1 MTHRPIAPIST
12 DGLTPGGTP
21 RALPIFEWVDPATL
35 LVDAGY
41 QRDLSRRSL
50 ALIRRIVAGWDWAR
64 FKAPIGVLTDAG
76 IELID
81 GQCTS
86 IAAAT
91 HPAVEKIPV
100 MIVEAAERSDRATA
114 FIGHNR
120 DRVAVTPTQIH
131 VAALVGGDADALAID
146 RVCSASGASVLSV
159 PSRTTYRA
167 GETLAV
173 TAIAALVRGR
183 GEEGATTVLKCLVAA
198 GCAPMTQLHIK
209 AADLLLHTD
218 EYSREIDAER
228 LAAVIS
234 TMGPKVDQEAKVFVA
249 AHPSTP
255 LWKAMA
261 ICWFKAR
268 RSKPATSGQEKT
280 VVNAGGY
287 QDCANSQTDKP
298 ARSDVANLRT
308 NATGG
313 AIKTE
318 ASNTLSPNANRGEGD
333 LKTASGKLM
342 ENITPR
348 APVVLPVRQSN
359 RDDSCKRDSRPKL
372 SGWIPGPVLRRC
384 SGCDEKYT
392 GDVKSKSCADCA
404 YGCAEAV
411 SA

>member
-1 MTHRPIAPIST
+1 MTHRPIAPISIE
-12 DGLTPGGTP
+12 GLTPGGTP
-21 RALPIFEWVDPATL
+21 RALPIFEWVDPGTL

-91 HPAVEKIPV
+91 HPAIEKIPV

-131 VAALVGGDADALAID
+131 VAALVGGDGDALAID
-146 RVCSASGASVLSV
+146 RVCAASGAAILSV
-159 PSRTTYRA
+159 PSKTAYKP

-183 GEEGATTVLKCLVAA
+183 GEGGATAVLSCLVAA
-198 GCAPMTQLHIK
+198 CCAPMTQLHIK

-268 RSKPATSGQEKT
+268 RAPKVGLSHQSAD
-280 VVNAGGY
+280 AG
-287 QDCANSQTDKP
+287 KM
-298 ARSDVANLRT
+298 V
-308 NATGG
+308 GG

-318 ASNTLSPNANRGEGD
+318 GSSKPAENTITSRNDLIGTRD

-342 ENITPR
+342 ENITHR
-348 APVVLPVRQSN
+348 SPVVTPARQSN

>member
-1 MTHRPIAPIST
+1 MTHRPIAPISI

-183 GEEGATTVLKCLVAA
+183 GEEGATTVLKCLVSA

-218 EYSREIDAER
+218 EYNREIDAER

-268 RSKPATSGQEKT
+268 RGTTKTTQNITGNIPAGAE
-280 VVNAGGY
+280 
-287 QDCANSQTDKP
+287 
-298 ARSDVANLRT
+298 VAKLRN

-313 AIKTE
+313 AIKI
-318 ASNTLSPNANRGEGD
+318 EGTSAARAGNGVTSRNDVIGTAD

-342 ENITPR
+342 ENITHR
-348 APVVLPVRQSN
+348 APVLLPVRQSN

-372 SGWIPGPVLRRC
+372 SGWIPGPVLRRG

-404 YGCAEAV
+404 YGCREAV
-411 SA
+411 PA

>member
-1 MTHRPIAPIST
+1 MTHRQIQPIT
-12 DGLTPGGTP
+12 LLGLTPGGTP
-21 RALPIFEWVDPATL
+21 RALPIFEWVDPGTL

-64 FKAPIGVLTDAG
+64 FKTPIGVLTDAG

-91 HPAVEKIPV
+91 HPAVDKIPV

-120 DRVAVTPTQIH
+120 DRVSVTPTQIH
-131 VAALVGGDADALAID
+131 VAALVGGDVDALAID
-146 RVCSASGASVLSV
+146 RVCSASGAAILSV
-159 PSRTTYRA
+159 PSKTTYKP

-183 GEEGATTVLKCLVAA
+183 GEQGAALVLKCLVAA

-209 AADLLLHTD
+209 AADLLLHTE

-228 LAAVIS
+228 LSLVITS
-234 TMGPKVDQEAKVFVA
+234 MGPKVDQEAKVFVA

-268 RSKPATSGQEKT
+268 RARGNVTASDNTFQPKGAVTANIGSG
-280 VVNAGGY
+280 G
-287 QDCANSQTDKP
+287 
-298 ARSDVANLRT
+298 
-308 NATGG
+308 
-313 AIKTE
+313 
-318 ASNTLSPNANRGEGD
+318 SNIPEQKLAPGGD
-333 LKTASGKLM
+333 LKTASGKLI
-342 ENITPR
+342 EHIEHKSPNPIAVKR
-348 APVVLPVRQSN
+348 QAPPVA
-359 RDDSCKRDSRPKL
+359 DSGKRDSRPKL
-372 SGWIPGPVLRRC
+372 SGWMPGVFLLRC
-384 SGCDEKYT
+384 SGCDDKYQ
-392 GDVKSKSCADCA
+392 GDRKSRSCADCA
-404 YGCAEAV
+404 YGCSEAV
-411 SA
+411 PA

>member
-1 MTHRPIAPIST
+1 MTHRPIAPISIE
-12 DGLTPGGTP
+12 GLTPGGTP

-91 HPAVEKIPV
+91 HPSVEKIPV

-159 PSRTTYRA
+159 PSRTTYRT

-183 GEEGATTVLKCLVAA
+183 GEDGAVAVLKCLVAA

-218 EYSREIDAER
+218 EYNREIDAER

-234 TMGPKVDQEAKVFVA
+234 TMGPKVDQEAKVSVA

-261 ICWFKAR
+261 IVWFKAR
-268 RSKPATSGQEKT
+268 R
-280 VVNAGGY
+280 GG
-287 QDCANSQTDKP
+287 ALKSQP
-298 ARSDVANLRT
+298 S
-308 NATGG
+308 GG
-313 AIKTE
+313 AIKAE
-318 ASNTLSPNANRGEGD
+318 GSNVLHQNGNRGEGD

-348 APVVLPVRQSN
+348 APTVLPARQSN

-404 YGCAEAV
+404 YGCSEAV

>member
-1 MTHRPIAPIST
+1 MTHRPIAPISIE
-12 DGLTPGGTP
+12 GLTPGGTP
-21 RALPIFEWVDPATL
+21 RALPIFEWVDPGTL

-131 VAALVGGDADALAID
+131 VAALVGGDGAALAID
-146 RVCSASGASVLSV
+146 RVCAASGAAILSV
-159 PSRTTYRA
+159 PSKTTYKP

-183 GEEGATTVLKCLVAA
+183 GEGGATAVLSCLVAA

-218 EYSREIDAER
+218 EYSREIDPER
-228 LAAVIS
+228 LSLVITS
-234 TMGPKVDQEAKVFVA
+234 MGPKVDQEAKVFVA

-268 RSKPATSGQEKT
+268 RATKATSIGTEKINT
-280 VVNAGGY
+280 A
-287 QDCANSQTDKP
+287 P
-298 ARSDVANLRT
+298 EVAKLQN

-313 AIKTE
+313 GLKTE
-318 ASNTLSPNANRGEGD
+318 GSSDKSLENTITSRNDLIGTRD

-342 ENITPR
+342 ENITHR
-348 APVVLPVRQSN
+348 SPVVTPARQSN

-404 YGCAEAV
+404 YGCREAV